1 MVQPMP
7 PPVATVPAIPGKAPP
22 EPREVVIEV
31 EGLTRTFGELTA
43 VDSVTFKVGKGEVFG
58 FFGPNG
64 AGKTTTM
71 RMLTGMLRPT
81 AGTATVAGHDIT
93 RSPTR
98 VRSSMAI
105 MTEEVTFYEGM
116 TVDAYLTFFSKVAA
130 ATHGK
135 ASERFRMAVDTAEI
149 AGFLGK
155 RIKNLSHGQRQKV
168 SIARALLSDV
178 PIMFLDEPFQGID
191 IIHRKSM
198 REYLKRYVKAG
209 GTVFFTSHNLIEAE
223 HIVDRFAFID
233 RGRIVTI
240 GTSRELRDRFLLPS
254 FALRV
259 SDLAKAEAVL
269 REGLETTECQI
280 KGDELVLTLKDRD
293 DVPKVTTVLGG
304 AGIALMEMRQLGTM
318 EDAFL
323 RMRQQRGGGP

>member
-7 PPVATVPAIPGKAPP
+7 PPVATVPAIPGEAPT
-22 EPREVVIEV
+22 EPQVVVIEV
-31 EGLTRTFGELTA
+31 EGLTKSFGDLTA
-43 VDSVTFKVGKGEVFG
+43 VDSVSFKVGKGEVFG

-93 RSPTR
+93 RSSTR
-98 VRSSMAI
+98 VRSTMAI

-135 ASERFRMAVDTAEI
+135 ASQRFRMAVDTAEI
-149 AGFLGK
+149 ASFLGK

-191 IIHRKSM
+191 IIHRKAM
-198 REYLKRYVKAG
+198 REYLRRYVKAG

-269 REGLETTECQI
+269 REGLETTECDI
-280 KGDELVLTLKDRD
+280 KGDELVLTLKDRE
-293 DVPKVTTVLGG
+293 DVPKVTALLGG

-323 RMRQQRGGGP
+323 RMRQQQGGGP

>member
-7 PPVATVPAIPGKAPP
+7 PPVATVPGIPGDGPP

-31 EGLTRTFGELTA
+31 DGLTKSFGDLTA
-43 VDSVTFKVGKGEVFG
+43 VDSVSFKVGKGEIFG

-81 AGTATVAGHDIT
+81 AGTATVTGHDIT

-98 VRSSMAI
+98 VRRTITI

-135 ASERFRMAVDTAEI
+135 ASQRFREAVETAEI
-149 AGFLGK
+149 ASFLAK

-198 REYLKRYVKAG
+198 REYLRRYVKAG

-233 RGRIVTI
+233 GGRIVTI

-269 REGLETTECQI
+269 KEGLDTTECQI
-280 KGDELVLTLKDRD
+280 KGDELVLTLKDGK
-293 DVPKVTTVLGG
+293 DVPRVAAVLGG

-323 RMRQQRGGGP
+323 RMRQQQGGGP